1 MPVPTSID
9 DLSTTAGSNSPSGAD
24 SPGDG
29 DNYIRALSAF
39 TAQLRDKLDGT
50 SDTGII
56 KNATFSGTMVGAA
69 SWAALQ
75 TFAAGVNVG
84 NAAQS
89 NVNTLDWYEEGT
101 FTPALAFGGGST
113 GITYSSRTGA
123 FTRIGNVVH
132 FTFFIG
138 LTAKG
143 SSTGVATVG
152 TLPYTSGSAIAVAA
166 MNARNITIS
175 SSVVATIAANATSV
189 GFIDAIGGGVVSVD
203 DTDFSDTTQITVT
216 GFYFV

>member
-9 DLSTTAGSNSPSGAD
+9 DLSTTAGSNSPSG
-24 SPGDG
+24 SEGPGDG
-29 DNYIRALSAF
+29 DNYIRAHGSFIA
-39 TAQLRDKLDGT
+39 TLRDKLDGT
-50 SDTGII
+50 SDSGII
-56 KNATFSGTMVGAA
+56 KNATFSGTMAGAA
-69 SWAALQ
+69 SWSSLQ

-84 NAAQS
+84 NAAQAS
-89 NVNTLDWYEEGT
+89 TSTLDWYEEGT

-113 GITYSSRTGA
+113 GITYSSRSGT
-123 FTRIGNVVH
+123 FTRIGNVVY

-143 SSTGVATVG
+143 SSTGGATVG
-152 TLPYTSGSAIAVAA
+152 TLPYTSGSSIAVAA
-166 MNARNITIS
+166 INARNITIS
-175 SSVVATIAANATSV
+175 NSAVATIAAGATSV

-203 DTDFSDTTQITVT
+203 DTDFSDTTQITAT